1 MLVSPSLARAAGR
14 LSRRLGRGGGTSLP
28 GKILLAARPAAVA
41 ELGRNLP
48 RGSALVSATNGKTTT
63 ARLISACA
71 RAAGWRLVSNPSGA
85 NLASGVATAL
95 LDDAARPPA
104 ERAELGLF
112 EVDEAALPRVAA
124 QLHPRA
130 VVLMNLFRDQLD
142 RHGELEALAT
152 RWAGALAGLPPA
164 ITTAVVN
171 ADDPAVAAL
180 AAGRAGSITFGIDD
194 PAVGLPSLPHAADAK
209 RCRACGAPLEHDL
222 VLLGHLGHWRCPA
235 CGTARPRPDV
245 RATRVELDGA
255 RAIALHVETPAGPV
269 EARLGL
275 PGLHNAY
282 NATAAIAG
290 ALALG
295 VPVELIGP
303 ALAGS
308 ANAFGR
314 FERVRLNG
322 HELVILLAKN
332 PAGANEIVRTILLDD
347 APLHL
352 LVALNDRTAD
362 GHDVSWIWDVDF
374 EPLLPRIADLTLS
387 GERAHD
393 LGLRFLY
400 AGLDPARMRIV
411 PDLAR
416 GLDAALAAGRANG
429 AGASPLYAIPT
440 YTAMLELRRILVR
453 RGAASAFWR
462 DV

>member
-1 MLVSPSLARAAGR
+1 MAAMLASPSLALARAAGR

-28 GKILLAARPAAVA
+28 GKLLLSVRAGAVA
-41 ELGRNLP
+41 ELGAGLP
-48 RGSALVSATNGKTTT
+48 RGSVLVSATNGKTTT
-63 ARLISACA
+63 ARLIAACA
-71 RAAGWRLVSNPSGA
+71 RAAGWRLVANQSGA

-95 LDDAARPPA
+95 LDDAALPLA

-112 EVDEAALPRVAA
+112 EVDEAALPAVAA
-124 QLHPRA
+124 QLRPRA
-130 VVLMNLFRDQLD
+130 LVLMNLFRDQLD
-142 RHGELEALAT
+142 RHGELEALST
-152 RWAGALAGLPPA
+152 RWADALAGLPPA
-164 ITTAVVN
+164 VTTVVAN

-180 AAGRAGSITFGIDD
+180 VEGRAGSITFGIDD
-194 PAVGLPSLPHAADAK
+194 PAVALPALPHAADAK
-209 RCRACGAPLEHDL
+209 RCRRCGAPLEHDL

-235 CGTARPRPDV
+235 CGAARPRPDV

-255 RAIALHVETPAGPV
+255 RAIALRVETPAGPI

-295 VPVELIGP
+295 VPAELIGP

-314 FERVRLNG
+314 FERVRVG
-322 HELVILLAKN
+322 GQELAILLAKN
-332 PAGANEIVRTILLDD
+332 PAGANEIVRTILLDG

-374 EPLLPRIADLTLS
+374 ELLLPRIADLTLS
-387 GERAHD
+387 GDRAHD
-393 LGLRFLY
+393 LGLRFRY
-400 AGLDPARMRIV
+400 AGLDSGRMRIV
-411 PDLAR
+411 PDLER
-416 GLDAALAAGRANG
+416 GLDAAL
-429 AGASPLYAIPT
+429 
-440 YTAMLELRRILVR
+440 
-453 RGAASAFWR
+453 
-462 DV
+462 